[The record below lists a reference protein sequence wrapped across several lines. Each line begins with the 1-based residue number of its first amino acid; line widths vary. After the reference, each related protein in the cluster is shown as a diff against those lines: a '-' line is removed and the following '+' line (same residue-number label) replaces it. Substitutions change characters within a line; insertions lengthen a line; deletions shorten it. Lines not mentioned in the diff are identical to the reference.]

1 MSLSSPSPYDPI
13 QSEITALH
21 LAASGGYIKLVR
33 LLSKHGAD
41 LNAQDEDGWTPV
53 YTTAVSEDIEE
64 GVRVEVLKVLH
75 ELGANMNTPDNEG
88 KTPVWAAAEGG
99 CVEVVKALGELG
111 ADIVSSDED
120 GKTPL
125 EVAMAYDT
133 DDEMEEL

>member
-1 MSLSSPSPYDPI
+1 M
-13 QSEITALH
+13 
-21 LAASGGYIKLVR
+21 
-33 LLSKHGAD
+33 
-41 LNAQDEDGWTPV
+41 
-53 YTTAVSEDIEE
+53 YTTAVDKDKDIEE

-111 ADIVSSDED
+111 ADIVSTDED

-125 EVAMAYDT
+125 EVAMACDT
-133 DDEMEEL
+133 DDEEL